1 MPTNFILFTRGLIRQ
16 VNYYF
21 IIINNYHFK
30 KDNGI
35 IELID
40 TPTLLVFFHR
50 PPIFLGMRE
59 GPVSKSYIF
68 KSDVNIHSSAASSS
82 KETDLKRILSHG
94 LCFSAER
101 RVIFPL
107 KMWNARIIY
116 FLSICWNDAP
126 NVNLHTENKV
136 TFIVDQGKKKAR
148 KATTKFSPYV
158 FKIPTSRGS
167 NEIWW

>member
-94 LCFSAER
+94 SCFSAER

-107 KMWNARIIY
+107 KMWNARITY
-116 FLSICWNDAP
+116 LRSSS
-126 NVNLHTENKV
+126 TKE
-136 TFIVDQGKKKAR
+136 KKAR